1 MEFKQGDRVRA
12 IQKGACVNVGET
24 GKILEVEEGILLKV
38 RWDSREEYRHDH
50 GGLCED
56 FHGGYIAK
64 ERVVLEGPREIDE
77 DGNII

>member
-12 IQKGACVNVGET
+12 IRKGALVHIGET
-24 GKILEVEEGILLKV
+24 GVVLGESEDLLKV
-38 RWDSREEYRHDH
+38 RWDSRKDYRHDH

-56 FHGGYIAK
+56 FHGAYIRK